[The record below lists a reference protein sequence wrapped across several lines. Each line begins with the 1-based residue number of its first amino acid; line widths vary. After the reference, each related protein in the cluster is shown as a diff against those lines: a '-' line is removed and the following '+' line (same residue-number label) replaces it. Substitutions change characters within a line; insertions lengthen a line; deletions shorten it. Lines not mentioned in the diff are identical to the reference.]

1 MLWFDVKVYR
11 TKKYNFFLMV
21 ISSIFA
27 DDFTNF
33 LDERFLLTI
42 FFSDLWGESAL
53 RASSKNGEI
62 VMSESEFFG
71 LLSHIIFAICSTLIW
86 SNKQQLIFENTLVN
100 WFEHTLLQHALKSI
114 QKKMWTNKISFYRIP
129 DTSSNINL
137 QNILRKITVF

>member
-1 MLWFDVKVYR
+1 
-11 TKKYNFFLMV
+11 MV

-42 FFSDLWGESAL
+42 FFSDLWGERAHWEQAL
-53 RASSKNGEI
+53 KMERLSCQSR
-62 VMSESEFFG
+62 VFWS

-86 SNKQQLIFENTLVN
+86 SNKQQLIFKNTLVN

-114 QKKMWTNKISFYRIP
+114 QKMWTNKISFYRIP
-129 DTSSNINL
+129 DTSSIINL